1 MRTRTSLLQLLME
14 ETKLPSILLDPLQP
28 LRHLRPHQ
36 LPTVRILQ
44 SLRPHQ
50 LPLRRIHLLH
60 NLLSGQPNLL
70 ANLLSNLL
78 LRPRQ
83 QQGARG
89 GRN

>member
-36 LPTVRILQ
+36 LQ

-60 NLLSGQPNLL
+60 NLLSRQPNLL